1 MLTQA
6 LLFESLKFCRI
17 DDEDIPMKKYKF
29 IDLFCG
35 IGGFH
40 LALEKLGCECVFAC
54 DIDESCRKVYFN
66 NFKLEPAADITEV
79 NEKKDVKP
87 HDILC
92 AGFPCQAFSKA
103 GARRGFEDTR
113 GTLFFHVARIIKEH
127 KPKFLIL
134 ENVRNLVSHDDGNTW
149 LTIAKTLDE
158 LGYVFQNP
166 PIIFSPHLIGVPQ
179 FRERVIILAQRKDL
193 PYNEGV
199 FFSNDLLEEAKCE
212 ISSILHKKSEK
223 VNLAPYKLSKEETLI
238 VNVWNDFIKGI
249 KGPLPGFPVWADE
262 FKGRGDY
269 SNLPGWKQNFI
280 KKNRN
285 LYAQNKSFIDKWLK
299 DNNNLEDLAPSRR
312 KFEWQAQDSK
322 RNLWDL
328 IIQFR
333 PSGIRVK
340 KPTYFPSLVAI
351 TQTSIVGPEKRTLTP
366 REVARLQSIPDS
378 FRFPVGD
385 KDIYRQ
391 MGNCVNV
398 DVIRFFASRLL
409 NIPYGKYSRLVKEEV
424 ACN

>member
-1 MLTQA
+1 MLTQG
-6 LLFESLKFCRI
+6 LLFANSKFCRI
-17 DDEDIPMKKYKF
+17 DEEVNRMKKFKF

-40 LALEKLGCECVFAC
+40 LALEKLGGECVFAC
-54 DIDESCRKVYFN
+54 DIDASCRKVYSA
-66 NFKLEPAADITEV
+66 NFKIKPAEDITLVDE
-79 NEKKDVKP
+79 EKGVPP

-103 GARRGFEDTR
+103 GARKGFEDTR
-113 GTLFFHVARIIKEH
+113 GTLFFHIARIINHH
-127 KPKFLIL
+127 KPKYLML
-134 ENVRNLVSHDDGNTW
+134 ENVRNLVSHDEGNTW
-149 LTIAKTLDE
+149 RTIAKNLKE
-158 LGYVFQNP
+158 LGYVFQDP

-179 FRERVIILAQRKDL
+179 FRERVIILAQRKEL
-193 PYNEGV
+193 PYNAGG
-199 FFSNDLLEEAKCE
+199 FFSPDELEPAECD
-212 ISSILHKKSEK
+212 ITSILHKKSEK

-262 FKGRGDY
+262 FRGHYNY
-269 SNLPGWKQNFI
+269 SHLPGWKQNFL
-280 KKNRN
+280 KKNRE
-285 LYAQNKSFIDKWLK
+285 LYENNKEFIDKWLK
-299 DNNNLEDLAPSRR
+299 ENNNLEDLAPSRR
-312 KFEWQAQDSK
+312 KFEWQAQGSK

-333 PSGIRVK
+333 PSGVRVK

-351 TQTSIVGPEKRTLTP
+351 TQTSIVGPEKRILTP
-366 REVARLQSIPDS
+366 REVARLQSIHDS
-378 FRFPVGD
+378 FKFPVPD

-409 NIPYGKYSRLVKEEV
+409 NIPYGRYSKLVKEEV